1 MLALIS
7 PAKKLHSPSSTPKH
21 TYTQPL
27 FKADALE
34 LITILQEFSKEDL
47 QDLMGLSDK
56 LAKLNAERF
65 QAFSKVPTEK
75 NAHQAILAFAGD
87 TYQGLKAETFDEQD
101 LSYAQ
106 EHLLILSGLYGLLR
120 PLDLIQPYRLEMGT
134 KLSTHRG
141 KNLYDFW
148 KHSLLDF
155 CVEKVESHKNPTLV
169 FLASNEYLKALNVPS
184 KKRLPH
190 VTCYFK
196 EEQNGT
202 LKTIGLFAKKARGMM
217 ARFMVQNRLET
228 PNDLKEFQS
237 EGYIFQPKISNDTEF
252 VFTRPRS

>member
-7 PAKKLHSPSSTPKH
+7 PAKKLLFPSSAPKH
-21 TYTQPL
+21 THTQPL
-27 FKADALE
+27 FKTNTLE
-34 LITILQEFSKEDL
+34 LITILQEFSKEKL

-56 LAKLNAERF
+56 LAKLNVERF
-65 QAFSKVPTEK
+65 QAFSKNSTEK
-75 NAHQAILAFAGD
+75 NAQQVILAFAGD
-87 TYQGLKAETFDEQD
+87 TYQGLKADTFDKQD
-101 LSYAQ
+101 LNYAQ

-120 PLDLIQPYRLEMGT
+120 PLDLIQPHRLEMGT

-148 KHSLLDF
+148 GSSLLDF
-155 CVEKVESHKNPTLV
+155 CVKKAKEHRNPTLV
-169 FLASNEYLKALNVPS
+169 FLASNEYLKVLNVSS
-184 KKRLPH
+184 KKGLPH
-190 VTCYFK
+190 VTCHFK

-217 ARFMVQNRLET
+217 ARFMLQNRLET

-237 EGYIFQPKISNDTEF
+237 EGYIFSQRFLT
-252 VFTRPRS
+252 TQ

>member
-1 MLALIS
+1 LGCGQFLII
-7 PAKKLHSPSSTPKH
+7 AFGEIIMKKIFLKS
-21 TYTQPL
+21 L
-27 FKADALE
+27 C
-34 LITILQEFSKEDL
+34 
-47 QDLMGLSDK
+47 
-56 LAKLNAERF
+56 
-65 QAFSKVPTEK
+65 V
-75 NAHQAILAFAGD
+75 LAFAS
-87 TYQGLKAETFDEQD
+87 TSSFSSTLMEQLNETFDEQD